1 MIELVIAA
9 ILSVSSLST
18 DVTTSPAPEAT
29 ETTIAGTDTR
39 TGTTPPSTG
48 GTGTWDD
55 NN

>member
-9 ILSVSSLST
+9 LLQVATITGDIIST
-18 DVTTSPAPEAT
+18 PSADGGSN
-29 ETTIAGTDTR
+29 
-39 TGTTPPSTG
+39 TTPSSSTVDG

>member
-9 ILSVSSLST
+9 IVSLSSISA
-18 DVTTSPAPEAT
+18 DVTTPPVTAEAT
-29 ETTIAGTDTR
+29 ISSTA
-39 TGTTPPSTG
+39 TTPPATG